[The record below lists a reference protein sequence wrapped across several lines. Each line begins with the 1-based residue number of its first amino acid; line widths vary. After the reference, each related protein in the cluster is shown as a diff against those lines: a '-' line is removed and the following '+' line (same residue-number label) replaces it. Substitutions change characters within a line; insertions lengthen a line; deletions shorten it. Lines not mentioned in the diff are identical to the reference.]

1 MPTVNQNTTASNS
14 ETNAQRA
21 ANSKPGPILL
31 RFDQI
36 ESHDEPWLWQGRIP
50 LGSITTLVG
59 FGGEGKSLLS
69 SAIAAHVTR
78 GLPFIDGAAC
88 PQGSVVVL
96 AGEDRPKTL
105 RKRYEASGAD
115 IVKVHLLRGQ
125 LVYTRREMTEVA
137 ITLRDIETIREA
149 VADVGDCKLL
159 VIDPIGDFIP
169 GIDSNKDNEVRSLLT
184 PLAALAEEQQL
195 AVLMI
200 SHRKKAS
207 GDRADNMAL
216 GSVAF
221 TAKAR
226 SVLHIMADPTDS
238 RPNGKRKLILPG
250 KCNDADPPPGIAF
263 EITPPD
269 GKIEWYS
276 EPTKLTAS
284 EVLRI
289 AYAKH
294 KANHGPDAEAR
305 LHAETYLKAVLKD
318 GPVWA
323 KALIDEAKEAEGIS
337 QITLRRAQKRLGIVA
352 YRPRVPGAWA
362 WKLPTTT

>member
-1 MPTVNQNTTASNS
+1 MQSTENTSTQQQTA
-14 ETNAQRA
+14 
-21 ANSKPGPILL
+21 SKPGPILL

-36 ESHDEPWLWQGRIP
+36 DARDEPWLWQGRIP

-59 FGGEGKSLLS
+59 YGGEGKSLLS

-78 GLPFIDGAAC
+78 GTSFIDGAPC
-88 PQGSVVVL
+88 PQGAVVVL

-105 RKRYEASGAD
+105 KKRYETSGAD
-115 IVKVHLLRGQ
+115 IAKVHLLRGQ
-125 LVYTRREMTEVA
+125 LIYNRRDLTEVA
-137 ITLRDIETIREA
+137 ITLHDIDTIRTAIEEI
-149 VADVGDCKLL
+149 GDCKLL
-159 VIDPIGDFIP
+159 IIDPIGDFIP
-169 GIDSNKDNEVRSLLT
+169 GIDSNKDNEVRSLLS
-184 PLAALAEEQQL
+184 PLAALAEEHQL

-200 SHRKKAS
+200 SHRKKNS

-226 SVLHIMADPTDS
+226 SVLHLMADPTDS
-238 RPNGKRKLILPG
+238 RQGGKRKLILPG

-269 GKIEWYS
+269 GKIEWDS
-276 EPTKLTAS
+276 MPTTLTAN
-284 EVLRI
+284 EALRI

-305 LHAETYLKAVLKD
+305 LIAEAYLKEALKG
-318 GPVWA
+318 GPCWA
-323 KALIDEAKEAEGIS
+323 KGLMEEAKEAEGIS
-337 QITLRRAQKRLGIVA
+337 PMTLRRAQKRLGIIA
-352 YRPRVPGAWA
+352 FRPKVPGAWA
-362 WKLPTTT
+362 WKLPAEEKAG